1 MPDIQP
7 PESASQPASAQQV
20 SKIHT
25 KNDSKPDLSSI
36 LSLPFLFIVG
46 RPRTGTTLL
55 RVIFDAHPNVI
66 VPPECQFIV
75 NLYGKYGRKRVWDTK
90 LLDRFIHD
98 LAGQWR
104 IEMWNLEEDEL
115 RRNLYA
121 LQGKH
126 SYGDICKVVY
136 ASYPS
141 LFPIDGLKLIGDKN
155 PGYTIYT
162 RRLLKI
168 FPDARFIY
176 INRDYRDNYVS
187 IREVGFDLAI
197 PSLPA
202 QKWKY
207 FYRKIHRD
215 AALNPSRYKFVRYE
229 DLVMHPEE
237 TARELCAFAGIPY
250 HPAMLEYHLKKEEF
264 SRDYPPGI
272 LRKYHSGIT
281 HGVYTHRLGIWRDRL
296 TPRQVRLLDATVGK
310 LAAEAGY
317 KNDLNGGLPVTA
329 LAALPG
335 RFLAALLAFA
345 TRVVDKL
352 PARVRMNI
360 LSKGPRAAAML
371 IYRVFRPQKLE
382 AIRRERPNLLPFRKN
397 QAPEPFAACHDDAQV
412 PKEKAKQI

>member
-1 MPDIQP
+1 MPDLYP
-7 PESASQPASAQQV
+7 PETIRPPASSRQV
-20 SKIHT
+20 EKSNTT
-25 KNDSKPDLSSI
+25 KETRPEIERI
-36 LSLPFLFIVG
+36 LALPFLFIVG

-66 VPPECQFIV
+66 VPPECQFVV
-75 NLYGKYGRKRVWDTK
+75 NLYSKYGRKKFWDVK
-90 LLDRFIHD
+90 LLERFIQD

-104 IEMWNLEEDEL
+104 IEMWNLEEDQL

-126 SYGDICKVVY
+126 SYGDICKAVY

-141 LFPIDGLKLIGDKN
+141 LFPNDGLKLLGDKN

-162 RRLLKI
+162 QRLLKI

-215 AALNPSRYKFVRYE
+215 AALNPSRYHFVRYE
-229 DLVMHPEE
+229 DLVMRPEE
-237 TARELCAFAGIPY
+237 TVRGLCTFAGIPY
-250 HPAMLEYHLKKEEF
+250 HPAMLEYHRKKEEF
-264 SRDYPPGI
+264 TRDYPPGV
-272 LRKYHSGIT
+272 LQKYHSGIT
-281 HGVYTHRLGIWRDRL
+281 HGIYTHRLEIWRERL

-317 KNDLNGGLPVTA
+317 GNSYSGGVSAAA

-335 RFLAALLAFA
+335 RFLAAGLAIA

-352 PARVRMNI
+352 PAGIRMNI

-397 QAPEPFAACHDDAQV
+397 QAHEPFATGSVACQE
-412 PKEKAKQI
+412 PKEKIK